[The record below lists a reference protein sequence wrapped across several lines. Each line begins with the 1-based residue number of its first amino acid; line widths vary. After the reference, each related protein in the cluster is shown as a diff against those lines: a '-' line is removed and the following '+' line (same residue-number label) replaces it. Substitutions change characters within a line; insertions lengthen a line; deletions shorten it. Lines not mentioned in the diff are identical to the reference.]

1 MVTSYCLQVE
11 GLQELNRP
19 SLKTLQEGFW
29 LETLL
34 VGPLLEILQEGLWLE
49 NPLPGLWLLQGS
61 SLPLALL
68 PEAYLNHHCSFQ

>member
-11 GLQELNRP
+11 GHQELNRP

-34 VGPLLEILQEGLWLE
+34 VGLSLEILQEGPWLE
-49 NPLPGLWLLQGS
+49 NPLPGLLLLQGS
-61 SLPLALL
+61 FLPLNLL
-68 PEAYLNHHCSFQ
+68 PKAFLVHHCSYQ